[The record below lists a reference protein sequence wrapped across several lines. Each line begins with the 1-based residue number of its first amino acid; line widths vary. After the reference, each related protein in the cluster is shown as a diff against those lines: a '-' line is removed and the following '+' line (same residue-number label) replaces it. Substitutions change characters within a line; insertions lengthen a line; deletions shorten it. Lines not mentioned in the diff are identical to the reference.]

1 MHLTSQPVPTGQFN
15 DTSVRV
21 PKRFGLC
28 ATRRCNCLKRHMEK
42 LDKRL
47 ICNTM
52 VTEKQEGRDTL
63 LISVFAKDYQ
73 NKDNR
78 EYDIYHLLKT
88 QIKFLTDFNSRRSDT
103 TGDLRMHVYTL

>member
-1 MHLTSQPVPTGQFN
+1 
-15 DTSVRV
+15 
-21 PKRFGLC
+21 
-28 ATRRCNCLKRHMEK
+28 MEK

-47 ICNTM
+47 IRNTM

-88 QIKFLTDFNSRRSDT
+88 QIKFLTDFNSCRSDT
-103 TGDLRMHVYTL
+103 TGDLRIHYNLGESNICVVHLFGWVFAN

>member
-1 MHLTSQPVPTGQFN
+1 MTHLFVFQSDLVCVQHVG
-15 DTSVRV
+15 
-21 PKRFGLC
+21 
-28 ATRRCNCLKRHMEK
+28 ATASSGTWK

-47 ICNTM
+47 IRNTM

-103 TGDLRMHVYTL
+103 TGDLRMHIYTL

>member
-1 MHLTSQPVPTGQFN
+1 
-15 DTSVRV
+15 
-21 PKRFGLC
+21 
-28 ATRRCNCLKRHMEK
+28 MEK

-47 ICNTM
+47 ILNTM

-103 TGDLRMHVYTL
+103 IGDLRMHIYIYIIILVNLTFVWVICSVGFLQTEPELYPDSIWNWI